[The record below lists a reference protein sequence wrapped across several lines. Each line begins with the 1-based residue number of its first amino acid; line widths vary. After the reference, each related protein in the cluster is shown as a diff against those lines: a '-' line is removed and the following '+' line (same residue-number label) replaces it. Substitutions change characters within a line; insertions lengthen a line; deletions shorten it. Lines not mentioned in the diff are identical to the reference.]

1 MNLEPNYIIKSLHLK
16 VSESYMA
23 MGRLILASVIMLV
36 LLECEK
42 PYPKRVSLDE
52 EKLNKI
58 LDTYVKEGVYP
69 FLYSRIE
76 DEHGV
81 VYEHSVVNEELLG
94 NRTINGDT
102 WMRIWSMSKL
112 VTISIAMNLVEKNKL
127 SLSDPV
133 IKYIPEFKDLKVAV
147 DNVGNSISQ
156 SEIMLDECPHILVD
170 MDSTMRVEHLMNHT
184 AGFYY
189 TYTNSQCLNLGL
201 SSLDI
206 PLLKN
211 SKEMIE
217 KLSTVP
223 LVQQPGES
231 YHYGLNIA
239 VLGLVIERITGRNIS
254 DTFNEHIGMALELE
268 GLQYTIP
275 EGVDLLPSYTG
286 SNGYLKVASK
296 GDLPILG
303 DHVPRYKSNQV
314 LFLGGV
320 GMLGTARGY
329 IDFLRKV
336 FDPRQSLLDGETI
349 DKMITRP
356 LGMTGEQGF
365 QTGYATYITGD
376 SDYQRDIVTVGGYE
390 FTKCW
395 MDRKNNI
402 IGVLFSQVVSTID
415 REGLGTKMEN
425 EFKKELFKQLKD
437 Q

>member
-1 MNLEPNYIIKSLHLK
+1 MNLEPNYTIKFLHLK
-16 VSESYMA
+16 VGESYMA
-23 MGRLILASVIMLV
+23 IGRLILALITMLV
-36 LLECEK
+36 LLQCEK
-42 PYPKRVSLDE
+42 PYPNRVSLDE
-52 EKLNKI
+52 DKLNKI
-58 LDTYVKEGVYP
+58 LDTYVEEGVYP

-76 DEHGV
+76 DKYGV

-94 NRTINGDT
+94 NRNINADT

-112 VTISIAMNLVEKNKL
+112 VTISIAMDLVEKNKL
-127 SLSDPV
+127 SLLDPV

-147 DNVGNSISQ
+147 DNTGNSISQ
-156 SEIMLDECPHILVD
+156 SESMLDECPHMLVD

-189 TYTNSQCLNLGL
+189 TYTNSQCLNSNL
-201 SSLDI
+201 SFLNI

-211 SKEMIE
+211 SKELIE
-217 KLSTVP
+217 KLSTIP
-223 LVQQPGES
+223 LLQQPGES

-254 DTFNEHIGMALELE
+254 DTFNEYIGMVLELE

-275 EGVDLLPSYTG
+275 EGVDLLPSFTG
-286 SNGYLKVASK
+286 SDGYLKVASK

-303 DHVPRYKSNQV
+303 DYVPTYNSNQV
-314 LFLGGV
+314 LFLGGA

-329 IDFLRKV
+329 INFLRKV
-336 FDPRQSLLDGETI
+336 FDPKQSFLDRETI

-376 SDYQRDIVTVGGYE
+376 SEHQRDIVTVGGYE
-390 FTKCW
+390 FTKGW
-395 MDRKNNI
+395 MDRKNKI

-415 REGLGTKMEN
+415 RDGLGTKMEE
-425 EFKKELFKQLKD
+425 EFKKELFKQLKG